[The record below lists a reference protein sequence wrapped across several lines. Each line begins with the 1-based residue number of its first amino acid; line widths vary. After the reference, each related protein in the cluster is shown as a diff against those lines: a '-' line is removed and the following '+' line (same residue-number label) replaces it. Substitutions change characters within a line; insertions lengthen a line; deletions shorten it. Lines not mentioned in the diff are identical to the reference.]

1 MSQDELTLAIPL
13 NLSQLKF
20 IIDAM
25 WELDPYSEQRLCIGN
40 KTSAPSLEKHLQSY
54 LSCGLNYIDSVP
66 VDKVSTNATQP
77 V

>member
-40 KTSAPSLEKHLQSY
+40 RISAPSLEKHLQSY
-54 LSCGLNYIDSVP
+54 ISCGQKYIDSMP
-66 VDKVSTNATQP
+66 VDKVSTNATQAA
-77 V
+77 